1 MSRPF
6 DNGLGGSNLSTGIV
20 GAGEIVANVHL
31 PVLKNLQ
38 GVSVSW
44 ITDLD
49 AGKARSLAKWY
60 RTPFCEL
67 PDDLTQLPPAD
78 VVLLAIPF
86 GAREPYYSAL
96 RERGCALYVEKP
108 FSKNLQHHEMLCS
121 WFPSHKL
128 ACGFHR
134 RSWGPTLQI
143 RDAVNTDLFGE
154 LRAINYSFGGPGIV
168 VGGRYNADLNLAGG
182 GILFETAVH
191 GIDALLFCSSASEI
205 SFDKVSMI
213 SDGGFDLHTYAE
225 FIIRT
230 EREQRLDCQMT
241 VSCLEETSQ
250 QLEFFFDHAVVSYSL
265 FGEGTISIRPMN
277 GRGHFTMSGG
287 TPLTTYQTVYDHWNR
302 FLGDMLAGKTGWTS
316 ASQSLLTTAVLERLY
331 DTNEQGVIREAVLT
345 ECQ

>member
-1 MSRPF
+1 MSRRS
-6 DNGLGGSNLSTGIV
+6 DSELGNRSVSIGIV
-20 GAGEIVANVHL
+20 GAGEIVTSVHL

-38 GVSVSW
+38 GASVVW
-44 ITDLD
+44 ITDAD
-49 AGKARSLAKWY
+49 RGKARSLAKCY
-60 RTPFCEL
+60 QTPICEL
-67 PDDLTQLPPAD
+67 PDDLTQLPAAD

-108 FSKNLQHHEMLCS
+108 FSKNVQHHEMLCS

-154 LRAINYSFGGPGIV
+154 LRAINYGFGGPGVV
-168 VGGRYNADLNLAGG
+168 VGGKYNADLNLAGG

-191 GIDALLFCSSASEI
+191 GIDALLFCSSGSEV
-205 SFDKVSMI
+205 SFDRVSMI
-213 SDGGFDLHTYAE
+213 SDDGFDLHTNAE

-230 EREQRLDCQMT
+230 RRGQRIDCQMT

-250 QLEFFFDHAVVSYSL
+250 QLEFFFDRAVVSYSL
-265 FGEGTISIRPMN
+265 FGEGTISIRPVN
-277 GRGHFTMSGG
+277 GRGYFTMFGG
-287 TPLTTYQTVYDHWNR
+287 SPLTTYQTVYNHWNR
-302 FLGDMLAGKTGWTS
+302 FLDDMRAGKAGWTS

-331 DTNEQGVIREAVLT
+331 DLSDQSVVPEAVLT
-345 ECQ
+345 QCQ